1 MRHQSKV
8 MSEIRPVSKKQQM
21 SAVLSSLRNDT
32 DDSNVDNIFN
42 DGCDEMSLS
51 QTENI
56 LKDISNNEASSCSAV
71 SASQSTTKL
80 VQSDTVKIQNS
91 AKVQGQTSSFSFI
104 TTCTK
109 VLSVSFHCLGRYF
122 QSGVIE
128 RH

>member
-1 MRHQSKV
+1 M
-8 MSEIRPVSKKQQM
+8 SKKQQ
-21 SAVLSSLRNDT
+21 SSLRNDT